1 MTTRAPT
8 NQTQARL
15 FHNNFQYGTNNVS
28 TPFHNFQ
35 YSTNNMAQCAWL
47 GVISNPRC
55 PNTPPTHQSPPQSQ
69 HKFHALYFIA
79 LLCQLQF
86 TFSLSFFFSPTV
98 KSGVGIVRPSHCGL
112 FMKYLGEIV
121 SKLGIELQSSLNTDI
136 SSKNSKEFV
145 LNTVVLSCMEMQTTN
160 Y

>member
-1 MTTRAPT
+1 M
-8 NQTQARL
+8 
-15 FHNNFQYGTNNVS
+15 
-28 TPFHNFQ
+28 
-35 YSTNNMAQCAWL
+35 
-47 GVISNPRC
+47 
-55 PNTPPTHQSPPQSQ
+55 
-69 HKFHALYFIA
+69 
-79 LLCQLQF
+79 
-86 TFSLSFFFSPTV
+86 
-98 KSGVGIVRPSHCGL
+98 RPSHCGL